1 MGKANSRFCLKMPKQ
16 QAPAVNKNIEGLSLG
31 LNKGFVVSKNVRKIR
46 PSQRGR
52 NKLQSRI
59 ENITKVIKSVAG
71 FAPYEKRA
79 IEMYK
84 VGNTKLDKR
93 ANRFLRKRLGSIKR
107 SKNKSED
114 LQLFVKKSKEKKKE

>member
-1 MGKANSRFCLKMPKQ
+1 MG
-16 QAPAVNKNIEGLSLG
+16 IEGLSLG

-46 PSQRGR
+46 PSQRRKGM
-52 NKLQSRI
+52 NSRI
-59 ENITKVIKSVAG
+59 ENITKIIKSVAG

-93 ANRFLRKRLGSIKR
+93 ANRFLRRRLGSIKR
-107 SKNKSED
+107 SKKKSED
-114 LQLFVKKSKEKKKE
+114 LQMFVKKQKEKK

>member
-1 MGKANSRFCLKMPKQ
+1 MGNSIVKFVLTMGKQNASNVKVS
-16 QAPAVNKNIEGLSLG
+16 VEGLSIG
-31 LNKGFVVSKNVRKIR
+31 LNKGFATTKITRRR
-46 PSQRGR
+46 PSQRRSGM
-52 NKLQSRI
+52 NQRI
-59 ENITKVIKSVAG
+59 ENITKTIKSVAG

-107 SKNKSED
+107 SKKKSD
-114 LQLFVKKSKEKKKE
+114 ALQNFVKKQKEKK

>member
-1 MGKANSRFCLKMPKQ
+1 MGKANCKILFKKMPKQ
-16 QAPAVNKNIEGLSLG
+16 QAQAVNKNIEGLCLG
-31 LNKGFVVSKNVRKIR
+31 LNKGFVVSKNVRKVK
-46 PSQRGR
+46 PSQRRKGM
-52 NKLQSRI
+52 NSRI

-114 LQLFVKKSKEKKKE
+114 LQLFVKKQKEKK

>member
-1 MGKANSRFCLKMPKQ
+1 MG
-16 QAPAVNKNIEGLSLG
+16 EGLCLG
-31 LNKGFVVSKNVRKIR
+31 LNRGFVTTKITRKR
-46 PSQRGR
+46 PSQRRGGM
-52 NKLQSRI
+52 NSRI
-59 ENITKVIKSVAG
+59 ENITKTVKAVAG
-71 FAPYEKRA
+71 FAPYEKRT

-107 SKNKSED
+107 SKKKSED